1 MPSYVPSAP
10 ADTPAEYYFVIIS
23 EDSANEIIGE
33 QIAGIREKLPAVME
47 EATLSEVD
55 RRLLSQ
61 RMFLNPAV
69 FESVDCSG

>member
-1 MPSYVPSAP
+1 VVFGAG
-10 ADTPAEYYFVIIS
+10 AGVGWALAIL
-23 EDSANEIIGE
+23 AL
-33 QIAGIREKLPAVME
+33 AGIREKLPAVME

-69 FESVDCSG
+69 FESVD